1 MTTKSQLYINCCS
14 ISSRKVLFDHV
25 DTLAQLKEGP
35 CFRRNLFVVAV
46 VIVVFFFQWTCV
58 RCCKR
63 NLQQVHF
70 RFCPACWDKNKV
82 APSSLMAYH
91 NHSKHGI
98 MLLSNRDDI
107 LRTQHTKSSN
117 NLWNFRNTRN
127 RCSFQDNLP
136 PKRFVQM
143 AVFCYVNHLHDFGKV
158 RILWIRT
165 WAFVSRPPA

>member
-1 MTTKSQLYINCCS
+1 MTTKSQLYINYCS

-25 DTLAQLKEGP
+25 DALAQLKEGP
-35 CFRRNLFVVAV
+35 CFSRKLVCCRCCCCCCF
-46 VIVVFFFQWTCV
+46 FFFQWTCV

-63 NLQQVHF
+63 NLQQVDF

-107 LRTQHTKSSN
+107 LRP
-117 NLWNFRNTRN
+117 NTRN
-127 RCSFQDNLP
+127 LQTIYEISGILATDA
-136 PKRFVQM
+136 RFKIICRLKDLFKWLCFAM
-143 AVFCYVNHLHDFGKV
+143 LTTCMISEKYEFYG
-158 RILWIRT
+158 
-165 WAFVSRPPA
+165 